1 MLNVGRRVL
10 VAIQRI
16 VLAHGTGRA
25 FERIVN
31 ADQLRGLGVIGSV
44 AAADSKSCA
53 AFVLVNCG
61 AQVPCKLIN
70 RGRLS
75 DTNGGDIYD

>member
-1 MLNVGRRVL
+1 MIVTSNDIAFTVCNSVGRANNSHMLNVGRRVL

-44 AAADSKSCA
+44 AAADCESSTA
-53 AFVLVNCG
+53 SIRVF
-61 AQVPCKLIN
+61 
-70 RGRLS
+70 
-75 DTNGGDIYD
+75 D